1 MGTIKRVNKKR
12 VNDMKKQYTKKQIT
26 EAIAYWKKQLKMMN
40 EDANGYH
47 YAYTVDPS
55 LYVITLNSCFATPVR
70 KVGASHGS
78 PTERENPETLNK
90 KLKRYNTCVIE
101 DWKPAYQIILDDAD
115 GSKIFTCEK
124 ELFELLASS
133 RQGNKELFT
142 ADDSSIDDAISE
154 FKTRH
159 PTAEIVKYID

>member
-1 MGTIKRVNKKR
+1 
-12 VNDMKKQYTKKQIT
+12 MKKTYTKKQIT
-26 EAIAYWKKQLKMMN
+26 EAIAYWEKQLKMMN

-47 YAYTVDPS
+47 YAYTVDPY
-55 LYVITLNSCFATPVR
+55 LYVTTLNSCFATPVR

-78 PTERENPETLNK
+78 PAERENPETLNK
-90 KLKRYNTCVIE
+90 KLKRYNTCVAE
-101 DWKPAYQIILDDAD
+101 DWEPAYQIILDDAD

-142 ADDSSIDDAISE
+142 ADDSAINDAISE